1 MQRTSKLLS
10 PAQQMFRP
18 SGKGSARPHT
28 NSTRSAKVTER
39 YKAPK
44 HSLSCQRMEV
54 VRTQD
59 LENLIH
65 AKDVKALVSS
75 TTNVQALWKGIS
87 QSQTPSKSYTPY
99 STKALI
105 NSAAV
110 AEWYKAPKHFLS
122 WQKMLGSGLNSVA
135 MEIGCLSFI
144 EFNLSKAL

>member
-1 MQRTSKLLS
+1 MSKLLS
-10 PAQQMFRP
+10 PVQP
-18 SGKGSARPHT
+18 KSYLHGV
-28 NSTRSAKVTER
+28 VTKWW

-122 WQKMLGSGLNSVA
+122 
-135 MEIGCLSFI
+135 
-144 EFNLSKAL
+144 